1 MGAASLRRSYIV
13 AYPALASSAMAG
25 PLAGTQPIV
34 DPFVDESA
42 ALQHLGQGGFIQF
55 QPALAEQLGFKAA
68 LFLGHALYWSRHLGK
83 KEPQRSGWFFMTA
96 RQWEDATGL
105 TAREQASVRD
115 LLQQNHLL
123 LERVAGRPARLH
135 YRVDLARLAQWSG
148 LQAHADGAPAITWEA
163 FAPWLKTSISFYRP
177 LARIS
182 GSVASGLL
190 LSYLLRQQRAAV
202 RSGEAT
208 FEGYFRLS
216 HEDARIALCLGTKTQ
231 RNARERL
238 KALGFLQER
247 AGGLC
252 HVNLHALQDAIGHVE
267 KLPQPSR
274 LHAIARPAAGAPS
287 AEDLGDAVRWLA
299 EADRR
304 PFGDPVLHAYRLQD
318 QLQLDFFGRWLT
330 ETPQGQQ
337 ATHIVTRMF
346 ADTGANPAPGVGL
359 HTVEKN
365 HDGLSEKGCQL
376 SALLSNHESDDH
388 TTKGQVPA
396 VLSNHGCRFVES
408 TLPFCRTHI
417 QQHNNQPTTTT
428 ACAREDAA
436 GFDKTAS
443 RRRISETSPS
453 EARLAQQATPT
464 VPLPAEPAVPG
475 NLVMP
480 KALGMEWHDGVRRT
494 LATAPAAIHQALLD
508 ELEGQLGLQGKTI
521 HNPPGY
527 LHALIRRHA
536 SGTLD
541 LAMADKV
548 AAERTQRARHEQ
560 ALLKA
565 RQEAEQPRPASAQDA
580 QKAEPSPAA
589 IEARRKLLTLRR
601 EIAGKGRAA

>member
-1 MGAASLRRSYIV
+1 V
-13 AYPALASSAMAG
+13 AYPVLAPSTTASPMAC
-25 PLAGTQPIV
+25 PRPSME
-34 DPFVDESA
+34 PFVDEGA

-55 QPALAEQLGFKAA
+55 HLALAEQLGFKAA

-83 KEPQRSGWFFMTA
+83 KEPQRGGWFFMTA

-105 TAREQASVRD
+105 TAREQASVRE
-115 LLQQNHLL
+115 LLLQNHLL

-267 KLPQPSR
+267 KLPQPAR
-274 LHAIARPAAGAPS
+274 LHAVARPPAAVAPS
-287 AEDLGDAVRWLA
+287 AEGLADAVRWLA

-304 PFGDPVLHAYRLQD
+304 PTTDPVLYEHRVQD
-318 QLQLDFFGRWLT
+318 QLQLDLFGRWLT
-330 ETPQGQQ
+330 DTPQGQQ
-337 ATHIVTRMF
+337 TTHVVTRMF
-346 ADTGANPAPGVGL
+346 GNTSASPVPVGSLHPANQ
-359 HTVEKN
+359 N
-365 HDGLSEKGCQL
+365 HGNLSEIRCQP
-376 SALLSNHESDDH
+376 SALLSNHESNDH
-388 TTKGQVPA
+388 TTKGQAPA

-408 TLPFCRTHI
+408 TSPFCQTHI

-428 ACAREDAA
+428 ACAREDAS

-453 EARLAQQATPT
+453 EARSAQQVSPT
-464 VPLPAEPAVPG
+464 APLPAAPVELG
-475 NLVMP
+475 SLTLP
-480 KALGMEWHDGVRRT
+480 KALGQEWHEGVRRT

-548 AAERTQRARHEQ
+548 AADRSQRAHHEQ
-560 ALLKA
+560 VMRKA
-565 RQEAEQPRPASAQDA
+565 RQETEQPRPTAVTQEAQET
-580 QKAEPSPAA
+580 QPSPTVV
-589 IEARRKLLTLRR
+589 EARRKLLTLRR

>member
-1 MGAASLRRSYIV
+1 M
-13 AYPALASSAMAG
+13 
-25 PLAGTQPIV
+25 
-34 DPFVDESA
+34 DEGA

-55 QPALAEQLGFKAA
+55 HPALSEQLGFKAA

-83 KEPQRSGWFFMTA
+83 KEPQRGGWFFMTA

-105 TAREQASVRD
+105 TAREQASVRE
-115 LLQQNHLL
+115 LLQLHNLL
-123 LERVAGRPARLH
+123 VERVAGKPARLH

-267 KLPQPSR
+267 KLPQPAR
-274 LHAIARPAAGAPS
+274 LHAVARPAAVAPS
-287 AEDLGDAVRWLA
+287 AEGLADAVRWLA

-304 PFGDPVLHAYRLQD
+304 PTTDPVLYEHRVQD
-318 QLQLDFFGRWLT
+318 QLQLDLFGRWLT
-330 ETPQGQQ
+330 DTPQGQQ
-337 ATHIVTRMF
+337 TTHVVTRMF
-346 ADTGANPAPGVGL
+346 GNSSASPVPVDSL
-359 HTVEKN
+359 HPVN
-365 HDGLSEKGCQL
+365 QIHDMVSEIRCQP

-388 TTKGQVPA
+388 TTKGQAPA

-408 TLPFCRTHI
+408 SLPFCRTHI

-428 ACAREDAA
+428 ACAREDAS

-453 EARLAQQATPT
+453 EARLAQQANRAA
-464 VPLPAEPAVPG
+464 PLPAALVELD

-536 SGTLD
+536 CGTLD

-565 RQEAEQPRPASAQDA
+565 RQEAEQPRPAGAQDA
-580 QKAEPSPAA
+580 QKAEPSPAV
-589 IEARRKLLTLRR
+589 IEERRKLLTLRL

>member
-1 MGAASLRRSYIV
+1 ME
-13 AYPALASSAMAG
+13 
-25 PLAGTQPIV
+25 
-34 DPFVDESA
+34 PFVDEGA

-55 QPALAEQLGFKAA
+55 HPALSEQLGFKAA

-83 KEPQRSGWFFMTA
+83 KEPQRGGWFFMTA

-105 TAREQASVRD
+105 TAREQASVRE
-115 LLQQNHLL
+115 LLQLHNLL
-123 LERVAGRPARLH
+123 VERVAGKPARLH

-267 KLPQPSR
+267 KLPQPAR
-274 LHAIARPAAGAPS
+274 LHAVARPAAVAPS
-287 AEDLGDAVRWLA
+287 AEGLADAVRWLA

-304 PFGDPVLHAYRLQD
+304 PTTDPVLYEHRVQD
-318 QLQLDFFGRWLT
+318 QLQLDLFGRWLT
-330 ETPQGQQ
+330 DTPQGQQ
-337 ATHIVTRMF
+337 TTHVVTRMF
-346 ADTGANPAPGVGL
+346 GNSSASPVPVDSL
-359 HTVEKN
+359 HPVN
-365 HDGLSEKGCQL
+365 QIHDMVSEIRCQP

-388 TTKGQVPA
+388 TTKGQAPA

-408 TLPFCRTHI
+408 SLPFCRTHI

-428 ACAREDAA
+428 ACAREDAS

-453 EARLAQQATPT
+453 EARLAQQANRAA
-464 VPLPAEPAVPG
+464 PLPAALVELD

-536 SGTLD
+536 CGTLD

-548 AAERTQRARHEQ
+548 RAFDGHPERERRRLAVRAAQRAVRPVQRSRRQRAVGPAGPCARVNPED
-560 ALLKA
+560 LLGHRK
-565 RQEAEQPRPASAQDA
+565 RRSRMRRSFS
-580 QKAEPSPAA
+580 SPT
-589 IEARRKLLTLRR
+589 RS
-601 EIAGKGRAA
+601 

>member
-1 MGAASLRRSYIV
+1 ME
-13 AYPALASSAMAG
+13 
-25 PLAGTQPIV
+25 
-34 DPFVDESA
+34 PFVDEGA

-55 QPALAEQLGFKAA
+55 HLALAEQLGFKAA

-83 KEPQRSGWFFMTA
+83 KEPQRGGWFFMTA

-105 TAREQASVRD
+105 TAREQASVRE
-115 LLQQNHLL
+115 LLLQNHLL

-267 KLPQPSR
+267 KLPQPAR
-274 LHAIARPAAGAPS
+274 LHAVARPAAVAPS
-287 AEDLGDAVRWLA
+287 AEGLADAVRWLA

-304 PFGDPVLHAYRLQD
+304 PTTDPVLYEHRVQD
-318 QLQLDFFGRWLT
+318 QLQLDLFGRWLT
-330 ETPQGQQ
+330 DTPQGQQ
-337 ATHIVTRMF
+337 TTHVVTRMF
-346 ADTGANPAPGVGL
+346 GNSSASPVPVDSL
-359 HTVEKN
+359 HPVN
-365 HDGLSEKGCQL
+365 QIHDMVSEIRCQP

-388 TTKGQVPA
+388 TTKGQAPA
-396 VLSNHGCRFVES
+396 VLSNHGCR
-408 TLPFCRTHI
+408 
-417 QQHNNQPTTTT
+417 
-428 ACAREDAA
+428 
-436 GFDKTAS
+436 
-443 RRRISETSPS
+443 
-453 EARLAQQATPT
+453 
-464 VPLPAEPAVPG
+464 
-475 NLVMP
+475 
-480 KALGMEWHDGVRRT
+480 
-494 LATAPAAIHQALLD
+494 
-508 ELEGQLGLQGKTI
+508 
-521 HNPPGY
+521 
-527 LHALIRRHA
+527 
-536 SGTLD
+536 
-541 LAMADKV
+541 
-548 AAERTQRARHEQ
+548 
-560 ALLKA
+560 
-565 RQEAEQPRPASAQDA
+565 
-580 QKAEPSPAA
+580 
-589 IEARRKLLTLRR
+589 
-601 EIAGKGRAA
+601 

>member
-1 MGAASLRRSYIV
+1 M
-13 AYPALASSAMAG
+13 AYPVLAPSTTASPMAC
-25 PLAGTQPIV
+25 PRPSME
-34 DPFVDESA
+34 PFVDEGA

-55 QPALAEQLGFKAA
+55 HLALAEQLGFKAA

-83 KEPQRSGWFFMTA
+83 KEPQRGGWFFMTA

-105 TAREQASVRD
+105 TAREQASVRE
-115 LLQQNHLL
+115 LLLQNHLL

-267 KLPQPSR
+267 KLPQPAR
-274 LHAIARPAAGAPS
+274 LHAVARPAAVAPS
-287 AEDLGDAVRWLA
+287 AEGLADAVRWLA

-304 PFGDPVLHAYRLQD
+304 PTTDPVLYEHRVQD
-318 QLQLDFFGRWLT
+318 QLQLDLFGRWLT
-330 ETPQGQQ
+330 DTPQGQQ
-337 ATHIVTRMF
+337 TTHVVTRMF
-346 ADTGANPAPGVGL
+346 GNSSASPVPVDSL
-359 HTVEKN
+359 HPVN
-365 HDGLSEKGCQL
+365 QIHDMVSEIRCQP

-388 TTKGQVPA
+388 TTKGQAPA

-408 TLPFCRTHI
+408 SLPFCRTHI

-428 ACAREDAA
+428 ACAREDAS

-453 EARLAQQATPT
+453 EARLAQQANRAA
-464 VPLPAEPAVPG
+464 PLPAALVELD

-536 SGTLD
+536 CGTLD

-565 RQEAEQPRPASAQDA
+565 RQEAEQPRPAGAQDA
-580 QKAEPSPAA
+580 QKAEPSPAV
-589 IEARRKLLTLRR
+589 IEERRKLLTLRL

>member
-1 MGAASLRRSYIV
+1 M
-13 AYPALASSAMAG
+13 AYPVLAPSTTASPMAC
-25 PLAGTQPIV
+25 PRPPME
-34 DPFVDESA
+34 PFVDEGA

-55 QPALAEQLGFKAA
+55 HPALSEQLGFKAA

-83 KEPQRSGWFFMTA
+83 KEPQRGGWFFMTA

-105 TAREQASVRD
+105 TAREQASVRE
-115 LLQQNHLL
+115 LLQLHNLL
-123 LERVAGRPARLH
+123 VERVAGKPARLH

-267 KLPQPSR
+267 KLPQPAR
-274 LHAIARPAAGAPS
+274 LHAVARPAAVAPS
-287 AEDLGDAVRWLA
+287 AEGLADAVRWLA

-304 PFGDPVLHAYRLQD
+304 PTTDPVLYEHRVQD
-318 QLQLDFFGRWLT
+318 QLQLDLFGRWLT
-330 ETPQGQQ
+330 DTPQGQQ
-337 ATHIVTRMF
+337 TTHVVTRMF
-346 ADTGANPAPGVGL
+346 GNSSASPVPVDSL
-359 HTVEKN
+359 HPVN
-365 HDGLSEKGCQL
+365 QIHDMVSEIRCQP

-388 TTKGQVPA
+388 TTKGQAPA

-408 TLPFCRTHI
+408 SLPFCRTHI

-428 ACAREDAA
+428 ACAREDAS

-453 EARLAQQATPT
+453 EARLAQQANRAA
-464 VPLPAEPAVPG
+464 PLPAALVELD

-536 SGTLD
+536 CGTLD

-565 RQEAEQPRPASAQDA
+565 RQEAEQPRPAGAQDA
-580 QKAEPSPAA
+580 QKAEPSPAV
-589 IEARRKLLTLRR
+589 IEERRKLLTLRL

>member
-1 MGAASLRRSYIV
+1 ME
-13 AYPALASSAMAG
+13 
-25 PLAGTQPIV
+25 
-34 DPFVDESA
+34 PFVDEGA

-55 QPALAEQLGFKAA
+55 HPALSEQLGFKAA

-83 KEPQRSGWFFMTA
+83 KEPQRGGWFFMTA

-105 TAREQASVRD
+105 TAREQASVRE
-115 LLQQNHLL
+115 LLQLHNLL
-123 LERVAGRPARLH
+123 VERVAGKPARLH

-267 KLPQPSR
+267 KLPQPAR
-274 LHAIARPAAGAPS
+274 LHAVARPAAVAPS
-287 AEDLGDAVRWLA
+287 AEGLADAVRWLA

-304 PFGDPVLHAYRLQD
+304 PTTDPVLYEHRVQD
-318 QLQLDFFGRWLT
+318 QLQLDLFGRWLT
-330 ETPQGQQ
+330 DTPQGQQ
-337 ATHIVTRMF
+337 TTHVVTRMF
-346 ADTGANPAPGVGL
+346 GNSSASPVPVDSL
-359 HTVEKN
+359 HPVN
-365 HDGLSEKGCQL
+365 QIHDMVSEIRCQP

-388 TTKGQVPA
+388 TTKGQAPA

-408 TLPFCRTHI
+408 SLPFCRTHI

-428 ACAREDAA
+428 ACAREDAS

-453 EARLAQQATPT
+453 EARLAQQANRAA
-464 VPLPAEPAVPG
+464 PLPAALVELD

-536 SGTLD
+536 CGTLD

-565 RQEAEQPRPASAQDA
+565 RQEAEQPRPAGAQDA
-580 QKAEPSPAA
+580 QKAEPSPAV
-589 IEARRKLLTLRR
+589 IEERRKLLTLRL